1 MDKDA
6 LLVAVQQDGRAL
18 EGACETLRGDK
29 DVVLAA
35 VQQNG
40 PVLRFASEELRG
52 DKDLVLAAVKNDGRA
67 LRFAS
72 EELRGDKDLVLTAVQ
87 QNVMAVDFASEELRG
102 DKEIRNASDPAKLY
116 DAVIHQKCSEVE
128 RLLGSGARLS
138 SDRVESVK
146 SMISD
151 RFDSASKA
159 MDGGD
164 INWGYEDQA
173 KAQKMQE
180 LLQKCLEAGN

>member
-1 MDKDA
+1 MQGPYRALNSFRSLQNMDKDA

-29 DVVLAA
+29 DA
-35 VQQNG
+35 
-40 PVLRFASEELRG
+40 
-52 DKDLVLAAVKNDGRA
+52 VLAAVKNDGRA
-67 LRFAS
+67 LQEPHVLGAKVQTSGLLSFAQVRQ
-72 EELRGDKDLVLTAVQ
+72 LKR
-87 QNVMAVDFASEELRG
+87 EELRG